1 MFFDM
6 QGPQA
11 GGSGAV
17 QQGPQPPP
25 NQYGVA
31 PDASV
36 RERISLPPGGG
47 GRAGGSITGAG
58 DDPRSVLPG

>member
-31 PDASV
+31 PDAGV
-36 RERISLPPGGG
+36 
-47 GRAGGSITGAG
+47 RAGGSITGAG
-58 DDPRSVLPG
+58 DDPGSVLPG